1 MSQERSAVGG
11 RGAAGAGRFRLA
23 TETAGTIVVV
33 AAPVLLVVSM
43 AGFYLAAGVATGW
56 DYEAT
61 EASWI
66 LLGGFGFYV
75 WAIMLL
81 GAPLSFLLC
90 GVTRRTSLPERIA
103 VRRAVLF
110 AAAAGLLVPELM
122 LLAAG
127 FM

>member
-1 MSQERSAVGG
+1 MSRERTAVGG
-11 RGAAGAGRFRLA
+11 RGAVGAGRFRLA
-23 TETAGTIVVV
+23 TETAGTIVAV
-33 AAPVLLVVSM
+33 AAPVLLVTSM
-43 AGFYLAAGVATGW
+43 VGFYLTAGVATDW
-56 DYEAT
+56 DYEST
-61 EASWI
+61 EAGWI

-90 GVTRRTSLPERIA
+90 GLTRRASLPERIA

-110 AAAAGLLVPELM
+110 AGAAGLLVPELM
-122 LLAAG
+122 LLAVG

>member
-1 MSQERSAVGG
+1 M
-11 RGAAGAGRFRLA
+11 
-23 TETAGTIVVV
+23 VV
-33 AAPVLLVVSM
+33 AAPALMVMSM

-56 DYEAT
+56 DYDSPEAG
-61 EASWI
+61 WI

-90 GVTRRTSLPERIA
+90 GLTRRAFLPERVA
-103 VRRAVLF
+103 VRRALLF
-110 AAAAGLLVPELM
+110 AAVAGLLVPELV
-122 LLAAG
+122 LLLAG